1 MKTTEI
7 KIAPII
13 SIIIPAYNYA
23 ATLPRAIKSVLPQLT
38 EQHEL
43 IIIDDGSTDD
53 TPLVLEQLQ
62 KRYPT
67 EFRSIR
73 KKNGGPSSARNLGI
87 QESYGQYLIFL
98 DADDELTANALEQLK
113 THMIDQPKSSVII
126 AGHYAISADGK
137 QRLHLPEDLP
147 EEPLQ
152 RLRLYLINKRIA
164 ISHGACVMHREVY
177 SHGNYPEAFRSAED
191 IPVFAQAVANFP
203 CSILK
208 QPLALIHKHDDS
220 LRHQFNYAKAGGL
233 ALVDEVFSP
242 QRLGVEFQGL
252 KSEFYVKRCLS
263 LFRSASIAG
272 DTNAAKDYFRAAYK
286 KDWRILLK
294 GSYMRKALR
303 LWLRK

>member
-62 KRYPT
+62 KKYPT

-73 KKNGGPSSARNLGI
+73 KKNGGLSSVRNRGI
-87 QESYGQYLIFL
+87 QESHGQYMIFL
-98 DADDELTANALEQLK
+98 DADDELTPDALELLK
-113 THMIDQPKSSVII
+113 THLLAQPKSRMII
-126 AGHYAISADGK
+126 GGHYSVSANSE
-137 QRLHLPEDLP
+137 QRLHLPADLP
-147 EEPLQ
+147 KEPLQ
-152 RLRLYLINKRIA
+152 RLRYYLLSKRIT
-164 ISHGACVMHREVY
+164 ISNGACLMHRDVF
-177 SHGNYPEAFRSAED
+177 SSGNYPEAFRSAED

-220 LRHQFNYAKAGGL
+220 LRHQFNHAKAGGL

-242 QRLGVEFQGL
+242 QRLGAEFQIL
-252 KSEFYVKRCLS
+252 KPEFYVKRCLS

-303 LWLRK
+303 LWMN